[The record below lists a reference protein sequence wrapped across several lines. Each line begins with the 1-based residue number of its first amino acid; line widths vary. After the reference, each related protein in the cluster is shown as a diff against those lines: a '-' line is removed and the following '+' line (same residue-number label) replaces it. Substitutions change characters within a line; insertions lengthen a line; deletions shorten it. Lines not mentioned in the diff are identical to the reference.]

1 VLSGQGVLD
10 SSTAWFSFGAAAHPR
25 RSAKDNHD
33 EESNPTSITQLLLIV
48 MVQHSIILR
57 AANPTYNEGLVFA
70 RYLDEAFNGLFRF
83 MLGRR
88 LEDIVATAYTQPDH
102 DFSYQN
108 TTFAER
114 DKAIVGMAAGYTAE
128 QHRRSSDQPLKQ
140 AAGNRALRMMGVAI
154 LCARL
159 RFLGTHTDGDFYL
172 QAIAVDRELRGE
184 GIGSALMDAIED
196 QARASGSTRLFLDAA
211 ARNEGARRF
220 YERRGMT
227 VESEWP
233 TVPFIPP
240 VIVQMTKLL

>member
-1 VLSGQGVLD
+1 MMQEPVPTLAFGSGRGGK
-10 SSTAWFSFGAAAHPR
+10 SFR

-33 EESNPTSITQLLLIV
+33 EVSNPTAITQWLLIV
-48 MVQHSIILR
+48 MNQHSIILR
-57 AANPTYNEGLVFA
+57 TANPTYNEGLVFA
-70 RYLDEAFNGLFRF
+70 RYLDEAFEGFFRL

-88 LEDIVATAYTQPDH
+88 VADIVATAYTQPNH

-114 DKAIVGMAAGYTAE
+114 DKTIVGMAAGYTAE

-140 AAGNRALRMMGVAI
+140 AAGNRALRRMGVTI
-154 LCARL
+154 LCVRL
-159 RFLGTHTDGDFYL
+159 RFLGTHAGGDFYL

-233 TVPFIPP
+233 TLPFIPP